1 MNNSIHQ
8 TITVLMM
15 SMQIQILRGR
25 EKFDWDEAFQD
36 SDNDVLVL
44 LVTLQHEVS
53 YDFSEQV
60 RQAILKPSI
69 TEAHAQLQRV
79 WSEYAPLPTG

>member
-1 MNNSIHQ
+1 MNNVTHQ
-8 TITVLMM
+8 VVTTLMM
-15 SMQIQILRGR
+15 SLQIQALRGR

-36 SDNDVLVL
+36 SDNDILVL

-60 RQAILKPSI
+60 RQAILRPSI
-69 TEAHAQLQRV
+69 FEASAELKRV
-79 WSEYAPLPTG
+79 WSEYNGLSA